1 MSLRFI
7 YGRAGSGKTTRCLDE
22 IKARLGEEAENP
34 LVLLVPEQFTF
45 QAERDLI
52 NRLGRGGILRTEVL
66 SFRRLAFRVFNDVGG
81 ITRPHMHSAGKC
93 MILYRLLDK
102 MRDRLAVFSRSAD
115 RQGFVNTL
123 SALITEFKRYNITP
137 AALEAAAAEMEDA
150 NPLKGKLTE
159 LHLIYE
165 AFEKTLE
172 ERYRDSDDDLAL
184 AAEKLGE
191 TMLYNG
197 AEIWIDGF
205 AGFTPQE
212 LKLTGRL
219 LQKADRVSV
228 SLCTDGLDGSCDV
241 DGADI
246 FAAVRNTYRK
256 FQKLARELGIGLE
269 LPVLLNS
276 DPLPRFKASPELAHL
291 ERNLYA
297 YPYKAWKENTR
308 DLSLFSS
315 VSMFSE
321 VEAAAADIV
330 RLCRDDCLRWRDIAV
345 VTRDLAGYEKLIEVV
360 FAEYGIPCFID
371 RKLDIANHPLIRL
384 ILSMLDIF
392 NENWTYEAVFRYLKT
407 GMTGIPRG
415 DIDRLENYVLA
426 CGIRGSR
433 WTDGQDWK
441 MSPGLLPDQAG
452 NDGQGELLE
461 SVNRVK
467 ALVAAPLLEFRS
479 KVKGRKKASE
489 ICAGL
494 YDFLCTLKVPERIE
508 DSIEAFRKSG
518 RLELANEYSQVWNI
532 VMEVFDQTVEVMG
545 DETFGVER
553 FTDIL
558 KIGFGEYKIGLIPAS
573 LDQVLAGSVER
584 SRSHEIKALYILGA
598 NDGKFPSSA
607 AAEGILSD
615 RDRAELGGAGVELA
629 SDTRM
634 QAFDEQ
640 FLVYR
645 AMTAPGTR
653 LRISWPIAD
662 QEGRTLRPSMIVGR
676 LRKLF
681 PAIAESSNILG
692 TDSAPAAMG
701 QLSSRMPAF
710 RHMVSALRRKADGRE
725 LTSVWQEAWRWF
737 AAQEEWRQKC
747 RAVRTAFGYRNLA
760 QEVSRDKILALYGD
774 PAVSSVSRLEKFTAC
789 PFAFYVQYGLG
800 ARERKIFRLT
810 PPDVGT
816 FMHAVI
822 ERFSRLVSEGD
833 TTWRGVDREWCNA
846 RVSEIVDGM
855 LGEMRGS
862 GIAASKRY
870 TAMIVRLK
878 RVVARSVWLIAEH
891 IRRSGF
897 DPIEYE
903 VGFGEREKYP
913 PIVIELDSGE
923 RINLT
928 GRIDRVD
935 ALKTE
940 EGTFLRIIDYKSGS
954 KDFKLA
960 DVFYGLQI
968 QLITYLD
975 AIWGE
980 TNESGDGSSTRCKE
994 RVEEP
999 SPDSSG
1005 SLVSSRDPE
1014 QGERFPEPHPSL
1026 TFPAGMLYF
1035 KVDDP
1040 IIRGSGIIS
1049 EEEVE
1054 RAIMKQLKMRGLLLA
1069 DVKLIRQMDNTI
1081 EGTSLIIPATI
1092 NKGDVLGKNTS
1103 AATLDQFTL
1112 LRKYIKKLLK
1122 DLCGEIMN
1130 GNASISPYKKKSTT
1144 ACKYCSFLSVCQFDT
1159 AMKENAYRLLY
1170 EKEDGEVWDL
1180 FSEGGPAHE

>member
-22 IKARLGEEAENP
+22 IKARLEEGAEKP

-45 QAERDLI
+45 QAERDLVD
-52 NRLGRGGILRTEVL
+52 RLGKGGILKTEVL
-66 SFRRLAFRVFNDVGG
+66 SFRRLAFRIFNDVGG
-81 ITRPHMHSAGKC
+81 ITRPHLHSAGKC

-102 MRDRLAVFSRSAD
+102 MRDSLTVFSRAAD

-123 SALITEFKRYNITP
+123 SDLITEFKRYNIP
-137 AALEAAAAEMEDA
+137 PDALEAAGAAMEDG
-150 NPLKGKLTE
+150 NPLKGKLAE
-159 LHLIYE
+159 LHSIYA
-165 AFEKTLE
+165 AFERTLA
-172 ERYRDSDDDLAL
+172 ERYRDSDDDLTL
-184 AAEKLGE
+184 AAEKLGA
-191 TMLYNG
+191 TTLYNG

-212 LKLTGRL
+212 LALTGRL
-219 LQKADRVSV
+219 LQKAERVSV
-228 SLCTDGLDGSCDV
+228 SLCTDGLEDRCPTDGTDV
-241 DGADI
+241 
-246 FAAVRNTYRK
+246 FAAVRNAYRK
-256 FQKLARELGIGLE
+256 FERLAREQGSIVE
-269 LPVLLNS
+269 PPVFLNRE
-276 DPLPRFKASPELAHL
+276 PLPRFKANSELAHL

-297 YPYKAWKENTR
+297 YPYKVWKESTEGI
-308 DLSLFSS
+308 SLFSS
-315 VSMFSE
+315 VNMFSE
-321 VEAAAADIV
+321 VEAAAADII
-330 RLCRDDCLRWRDIAV
+330 RLCRDEGLRWRDIAV
-345 VTRDLAGYEKLIEVV
+345 VTRDLAGYEKLIEII
-360 FAEYGIPCFID
+360 FAEYGIPCFMD

-392 NENWTYEAVFRYLKT
+392 NENWSYEAVFRYLKT
-407 GMTGIPRG
+407 GMTGIARE
-415 DIDRLENYVLA
+415 DTDRLENYVLA

-441 MSPGLLPDQAG
+441 MSPGLLPDRAG
-452 NDGQGELLE
+452 EDVQGELLE
-461 SVNRVK
+461 SVNRIK
-467 ALVAAPLLEFRS
+467 ALVSAPLLEFRS
-479 KVKGRKKASE
+479 RTRGRKKASE

-494 YDFLCTLKVPERIE
+494 YDFLCALKVPERIE
-508 DSIEAFRKSG
+508 ESVEVFRRSG
-518 RLELANEYSQVWNI
+518 KLELANEYSQVWNI
-532 VMEVFDQTVEVMG
+532 VMDVFDQTVEVMG

-553 FTDIL
+553 FTNIL

-598 NDGKFPSSA
+598 NDGKFPASA
-607 AAEGILSD
+607 AGEGILSD
-615 RDRAELGGAGVELA
+615 RDRAELGGAGIELA
-629 SDTRM
+629 GDTRM

-645 AMTAPGTR
+645 ATTAPGAR

-662 QEGRTLRPSMIVGR
+662 QEGRTMRPSMIVNR

-681 PAIAESSNILG
+681 PAIAESSNILAP
-692 TDSAPAAMG
+692 DSASGAMG
-701 QLSSRMPAF
+701 QMSSRMPAF
-710 RHMVSALRRKADGRE
+710 RHMVSALRRKADGTDI
-725 LTSVWQEAWRWF
+725 LPVWQEAYRWF
-737 AAQEEWRQKC
+737 VSQEEWKQKC
-747 RAVRTAFGYRNLA
+747 RAVRTAFGYKNLA
-760 QEVSRDKILALYGD
+760 RQVSRDKIRALYGD
-774 PAVSSVSRLEKFTAC
+774 PAVSSVSRLEKFSAC

-800 ARERKIFRLT
+800 ARERKIFRLS

-822 ERFSRLVSEGD
+822 ERFSQLVSEGD
-833 TTWRGVDREWCNA
+833 MTWRSLDREWCIA
-846 RVSEIVDGM
+846 RVSEIVDEM
-855 LGEMRGS
+855 LEEMQGS

-891 IRRSGF
+891 IRRSSF
-897 DPIEYE
+897 DPVEYE

-913 PIVIELDSGE
+913 PIIIELDSGE

-940 EGTFLRIIDYKSGS
+940 DGTYLRIIDYKSGA
-954 KDFKLA
+954 KDFKLS

-975 AIWGE
+975 AIW
-980 TNESGDGSSTRCKE
+980 ESGDADGAGK
-994 RVEEP
+994 
-999 SPDSSG
+999 
-1005 SLVSSRDPE
+1005 L
-1014 QGERFPEPHPSL
+1014 L
-1026 TFPAGMLYF
+1026 PAGMLYF

-1040 IIRGSGIIS
+1040 IIRGKGVIS

-1054 RAIMKQLKMRGLLLA
+1054 QAIMRQLKMRGLLLA
-1069 DVKLIRQMDNTI
+1069 DVKLIREMDNSI
-1081 EGTSLIIPATI
+1081 EGASLIIPATV

-1103 AATLDQFTL
+1103 AASLDQFTL

-1130 GNASISPYKKKSTT
+1130 GNASISPYKKKGATS
-1144 ACKYCSFLSVCQFDT
+1144 CKYCSYLSICQFDT

-1170 EKEDGEVWDL
+1170 EKVNEEVWDL
-1180 FSEGGPAHE
+1180 VAGGGEASHE